1 MLGPAEQ
8 ELQCW
13 EGGVGVWGVKGG
25 GSTVAA
31 CLPWQQEEGSR
42 VKGSHCSRG
51 GVEVKCKGKCF
62 DRQSG
67 ETQEPFP
74 LRRWREWIRGFSVG
88 EQLERDPNP
97 WEILK

>member
-1 MLGPAEQ
+1 M
-8 ELQCW
+8 
-13 EGGVGVWGVKGG
+13 WGVKGG
-25 GSTVAA
+25 GSTVSA
-31 CLPWQQEEGSR
+31 CLPWQQGEGSR

-74 LRRWREWIRGFSVG
+74 LRRWWEWIKGFSG
-88 EQLERDPNP
+88 EGGESN
-97 WEILK
+97 